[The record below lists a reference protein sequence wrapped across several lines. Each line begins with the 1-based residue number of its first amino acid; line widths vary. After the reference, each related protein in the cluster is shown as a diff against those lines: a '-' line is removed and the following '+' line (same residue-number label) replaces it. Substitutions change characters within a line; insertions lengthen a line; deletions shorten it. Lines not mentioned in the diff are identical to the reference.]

1 MSMVRISCQDVWKE
15 ISNYV
20 DNDVDAD
27 LRARMEAHFKICAHC
42 QAVVDGTKNVVKLI
56 ADGVEFEMPE
66 GFSKRLYERIKKA

>member
-1 MSMVRISCQDVWKE
+1 
-15 ISNYV
+15 
-20 DNDVDAD
+20 
-27 LRARMEAHFKICAHC
+27 MEAHFKICAHC